1 MKIKYNQI
9 VFDDNSTK
17 DSGLVANK
25 EMSIGDQQEGL
36 CYSSDITGTFKN
48 PMPTILK
55 SNPHNVVLSYELSY
69 FVCSSNCSS
78 YLPK

>member
-25 EMSIGDQQEGL
+25 EMSIGDQQEG
-36 CYSSDITGTFKN
+36 YAI
-48 PMPTILK
+48 
-55 SNPHNVVLSYELSY
+55 VLTLLAHSKTQCPL
-69 FVCSSNCSS
+69 
-78 YLPK
+78 YLNLIHTM